1 MAQRKILIIDDEH
14 SLLRLSQI
22 IFQRKGYAVEVALSV
37 AEGRR
42 RIAERGPFEAIILD
56 LMMPDENGFD
66 FLKWRENQDESLKK
80 TPIIVNTAKNL
91 SEEERNFLA
100 TTCDRIMQKGINF
113 SDKLVSEVEALFQKR
128 QTP

>member
-113 SDKLVSEVEALFQKR
+113 SDKPVSEVEALFQKR